1 MRENDVP
8 GWQGMYILLVIG
20 LAAGRWKVR
29 RSSDLHRFPALPRDC
44 CVLPARFDLSEW
56 HQKIVASESTAKT
69 DTSIT
74 EHLHELVLNSSDVE
88 DFLNELAQVSA
99 RNLSEPGDEILCA
112 ITLLRQRKAATVAS
126 SSAEAKAIGELEYEF
141 TETPSM
147 TAYME
152 QETVHVPEVQDDGR
166 WPEYSSAVFDQGVRS
181 VLALPFELEGETKA
195 ALVLYSRRP
204 QRFEKRVLDFA
215 EDYVSQTSLA
225 LRLAVR
231 FAHYSETAANL
242 RATLESRTVIDMA
255 VGIIMAQNRC
265 SQHDAFEILKTA
277 SSTRNSKLHDVA
289 TAVVNALG
297 QGPAHTHYDG

>member
-1 MRENDVP
+1 M
-8 GWQGMYILLVIG
+8 
-20 LAAGRWKVR
+20 
-29 RSSDLHRFPALPRDC
+29 
-44 CVLPARFDLSEW
+44 
-56 HQKIVASESTAKT
+56 ASESTVKT

-99 RNLSEPGDEILCA
+99 RNLSAPGDDMLCA

-126 SSAEAKAIGELEYEF
+126 SSPEAKAVGLLEHEF
-141 TETPSM
+141 AETPSM
-147 TAYME
+147 TASTT
-152 QETVHVPEVQDDGR
+152 QETVHVPDIEADGR
-166 WPEYSSAVFDQGVRS
+166 WPEYFAALAAQGVRS
-181 VLALPFELEGETKA
+181 VLALPFQLEGETKA
-195 ALVLYSRRP
+195 ALLLYSRRP
-204 QRFEKRVLDFA
+204 NRFEGRVLEFA
-215 EDYVSQTSLA
+215 EDFVSQTSLA

-231 FAHYSETAANL
+231 FAHYSEAAANL

-289 TAVVNALG
+289 AAVVNALG
-297 QGPAHTHYDG
+297 QGPARTHYDG

>member
-1 MRENDVP
+1 
-8 GWQGMYILLVIG
+8 MYILLNIG

-29 RSSDLHRFPALPRDC
+29 RSSDLIPLFPA
-44 CVLPARFDLSEW
+44 CVGGWACRLARFDLSEW
-56 HQKIVASESTAKT
+56 HQRIVASESTAKT

-74 EHLHELVLNSSDVE
+74 EHLHELVLSSSDVE

-112 ITLLRQRKAATVAS
+112 IALLRQRKPATVAS
-126 SSAEAKAIGELEYEF
+126 SSPEAASIGLLEHQYP
-141 TETPSM
+141 ETPSL
-147 TAYME
+147 TASLE
-152 QETVHVPEVQDDGR
+152 KVTVDVPDLEKDGS
-166 WPEYSSAVFDQGVRS
+166 WPEYAEAVLAQGIRS
-181 VLALPFELEGETKA
+181 VLALPFRLEGETKA
-195 ALVLYSRRP
+195 ALLLYSRRP
-204 QRFEKRVLDFA
+204 HRFEGRARKFA
-215 EDYVSQTSLA
+215 EDFVSQTSLA

-265 SQHDAFEILKTA
+265 SQLEAFEILKTA

-297 QGPAHTHYDG
+297 QGPARTHYDG